1 MNSIKVLLAED
12 HQIVREGLRAMLNL
26 EPDIKVVAE
35 AENGRQAVDLI
46 TKVRPDVVV
55 MDIAMPLLNGM
66 EASRQILQAFPGTK
80 ILILSAHSDDA
91 YVAMVMAIGASGY
104 LIKQTAAH
112 VLPEAIRAVHQGKTY
127 FSPIIA
133 KRRNHQKQ
141 KDRDQGEL
149 PGKAAP
155 TLSAREM
162 EVLQLIAEGKAN
174 KETADELHISV
185 KTVEKHRQSLMDKL
199 NIHDTAGLTRYAIS
213 MGIIENSVQVTII

>member
-1 MNSIKVLLAED
+1 MNSITVLLAED
-12 HQIVREGLRAMLNL
+12 HQIVREGLRAMLNM
-26 EPDIKVVAE
+26 EDDIKMVGE
-35 AENGRQAVDLI
+35 AENGRQAVELV

-66 EASRQILQAFPGTK
+66 EATRQILQAFPGTK
-80 ILILSAHSDDA
+80 VLVLSAHSDDA

-174 KETADELHISV
+174 KETADVLHISV

-213 MGIIENSVQVTII
+213 MGIIENSVQITIV